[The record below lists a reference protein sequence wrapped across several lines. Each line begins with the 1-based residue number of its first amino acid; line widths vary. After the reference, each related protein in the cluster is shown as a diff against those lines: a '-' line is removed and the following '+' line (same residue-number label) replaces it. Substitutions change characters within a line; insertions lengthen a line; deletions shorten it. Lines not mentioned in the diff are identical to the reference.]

1 YISEFQKS
9 KSEKAIES
17 MNKALNIINN
27 TPEGLTLIDAN
38 KYPYDKKHTTNVGII
53 ELTSRVMINSQ
64 KNLNNFLN
72 NEIKKSDDFWNEI
85 GNKYQRAVRNLFLY
99 YREMKAKLSRA
110 LTTEVARLKRI
121 KEDLEKSRIEINE
134 AIHDGQNTAIPPSV
148 KQLIFAKLYP
158 KEALEIGLF
167 SKGSTNITTNAVRF
181 ATQGDEKK
189 GTFTQ
194 PKEMQGEGTQ
204 VNAFRHMIWQAT
216 LAARYGEKIAKH
228 AGDAHEVDPR
238 VDLNIRQF
246 AVLNDADQTID
257 LLNNQIGRHIGL
269 NSNTTSMKTLAL
281 IALEKFHKEG

>member
-1 YISEFQKS
+1 YQRYISEFQKS

-121 KEDLEKSRIEINE
+121 KE
-134 AIHDGQNTAIPPSV
+134 
-148 KQLIFAKLYP
+148 
-158 KEALEIGLF
+158 
-167 SKGSTNITTNAVRF
+167 
-181 ATQGDEKK
+181 
-189 GTFTQ
+189 
-194 PKEMQGEGTQ
+194 
-204 VNAFRHMIWQAT
+204 
-216 LAARYGEKIAKH
+216 
-228 AGDAHEVDPR
+228 
-238 VDLNIRQF
+238 
-246 AVLNDADQTID
+246 
-257 LLNNQIGRHIGL
+257 
-269 NSNTTSMKTLAL
+269 
-281 IALEKFHKEG
+281 